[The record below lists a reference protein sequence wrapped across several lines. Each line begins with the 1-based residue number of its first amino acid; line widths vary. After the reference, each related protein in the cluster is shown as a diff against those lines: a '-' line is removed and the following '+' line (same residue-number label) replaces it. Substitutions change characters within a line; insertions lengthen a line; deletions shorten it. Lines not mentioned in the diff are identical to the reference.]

1 MSKRTTIK
9 DIAADCGVSL
19 STVSLVLNNSKR
31 ISEKTRARVLES
43 VQRHNYQP
51 NAQARALVSQ
61 SSRVISVTVPALE
74 HVFADI
80 YFGEIVSGIYDEASA
95 NGYKLLLD
103 IARERFIESKEY
115 LNLFQNRHA
124 DGMLFVG
131 ASTEDTYLIDFEK
144 EEYPFMLVNH
154 FFPGKSLDFYAVDY
168 ADCARLAAEHFL
180 KLGHRSIGLIIGDN
194 THTGITFRDTFFQQ
208 LAEAGIPEAD
218 RPWVRG
224 KWDEQSGYVGA
235 EKLLEKNP
243 GLTAI
248 MGGNDRMAIGAMR
261 HLNLLNKRI
270 PEEVSVLG
278 MDDIP
283 ASKYVTP
290 GLSSISVDLYR
301 IGLNSCNHIL
311 RMIRGEER
319 TCREFVQGNLVE
331 RESTGPAPV

>member
-9 DIAADCGVSL
+9 DIAAECGVSL

-31 ISEKTRARVLES
+31 ISEKTRAKVLES

-51 NAQARALVSQ
+51 NIQARALVSQ
-61 SSRVISVTVPALE
+61 SSRVISVTVPAVE

-103 IARERFIESKEY
+103 IARERFIETKEY
-115 LNLFQNRHA
+115 LNLLQNRHA

-131 ASTEDTYLIDFEK
+131 ASIQDSYLVDFEK
-144 EEYPFMLVNH
+144 EDHPFLLVNH
-154 FFPGKSLDFYAVDY
+154 FFPGRSLDFYSVDY
-168 ADCARLAAEHFL
+168 VDCARRAADHLL

-194 THTGITFRDTFFQQ
+194 THTGVSFRDTFLEK

-218 RPWVRG
+218 RPWISG
-224 KWDEQSGYVGA
+224 EWDEHSGYIGA
-235 EKLLEKNP
+235 EKLLEQQP

-248 MGGNDRMAIGAMR
+248 MGGNDRMAIGAIR
-261 HLNLLNKRI
+261 HLNLLDKRV
-270 PEEVSVLG
+270 PDDVSVLG

-283 ASKYVTP
+283 AGKYVTP
-290 GLSSISVDLYR
+290 GLSTISLDLYR
-301 IGLNSCNHIL
+301 IGLESCRHML
-311 RMIRGEER
+311 KMIRGEER
-319 TCREFVQGNLVE
+319 TCRQLIQGKLVE
-331 RESTGPAPV
+331 RESTGPARA